1 MIKRLTIRNFKRFT
15 EQVFDLHDSVVL
27 AGPNNSG
34 KSTLLQ
40 AIATWR
46 MGLDHWVA
54 QRGRKAKRTAVSVS
68 RLGFTAVPLREMNL
82 LWQDRKVSSPD
93 GPGPSRLIEIIVE
106 GETEGRQWECGLE
119 FQYANPELF
128 YVRPLGAA
136 NLEVAA
142 LQDFPPKSAMEHSV
156 VLIPSLSGIARDEPR
171 HERGMQDLLIG
182 EGRAGDILRNL
193 LWEVSAKEEWESL
206 TGHIKELFHIDL
218 QKPVYSPAQPYIL
231 CEYRP
236 TEGGRL
242 LDLANT
248 GSGTLQVLLV
258 LAFLYA
264 RPASVIL
271 IDEPDAHQH
280 VFLQGQLHQLIR
292 RVTRKDKGQVI
303 IATHS
308 EVILDATD
316 PERVIGFLEN
326 NPRALTDKT
335 ERNQLR
341 QALKHIS
348 TTDILLAQET
358 GAILYVEGPT
368 DTRILSAWAK
378 ILEHPSSDILSKSFV
393 HPIGGSDLSP
403 AREHFFAIQAAEPGM
418 KGLCLIDGDNSNRLS
433 ADSTRRGL
441 KIAQWQRYEIEN
453 YLLVPKAIKRF
464 IGFSL
469 MEQIIDQEF
478 DRQIPPGTDPF
489 GDHVSLVRVKASTEF
504 LEPLL
509 TKVGKPTPKR
519 DLYLLASVM
528 QRNEIHP
535 EVVGMLDRIDEL
547 ARG

>member
-46 MGLDHWVA
+46 MGLDHWEA
-54 QRGRKAKRTAVSVS
+54 QRGRKAKRTAVSIS
-68 RLGFTAVPLREMNL
+68 RLGFTAVPLREINL
-82 LWQDRKVSSPD
+82 LWQDRKVSSPA
-93 GPGPSRLIEIIVE
+93 GPGPSRLIEIIAE
-106 GETEGRQWECGLE
+106 GETEGRRWECGLE

-136 NLEVAA
+136 NLEVNA
-142 LQDFPPKSAMEHSV
+142 LQDFPPKSAMEQSV

-193 LWEVSAKEEWESL
+193 LLEVSTKPEWESL
-206 TGHIKELFHIDL
+206 TGHIKELFNIDL
-218 QKPVYSPAQPYIL
+218 QKPVYSAAQPYIL
-231 CEYRP
+231 CEYRQ
-236 TEGGRL
+236 TKGARL

-292 RVTRKDKGQVI
+292 RVTRERSGQVI

-308 EVILDATD
+308 EVVLDATD

-326 NPRALTDKT
+326 NPRALADKT
-335 ERNQLR
+335 ERKQLR

-358 GAILYVEGPT
+358 GAILYVEGTT

-378 ILEHPSSDILSKSFV
+378 VLDHPSADILSKSFV

-418 KGLCLIDGDNSNRLS
+418 KGLCLIDGDNPNKLS
-433 ADSTRRGL
+433 ADSIRRGL
-441 KIAQWQRYEIEN
+441 EIAQWQRYEIEN
-453 YLLVPKAIKRF
+453 YLLIPDALIRF
-464 IGFSL
+464 IEFPL
-469 MEQIIDQEF
+469 MEKIIQEEF
-478 DRQIPPGTDPF
+478 WKQVPPGTDLF
-489 GDHVSLVRVKASTEF
+489 SDHTALCNVKASVKL
-504 LEPLL
+504 LEPWL
-509 TKVGKPTPKR
+509 TKVEKPTPKK

-528 QRNEIHP
+528 EPDEIHP
-535 EVVGMLDRIDEL
+535 EAVEMLDRIYEL

>member
-206 TGHIKELFHIDL
+206 TGYIEELFHIDL

-231 CEYRP
+231 CEYRQ
-236 TEGGRL
+236 TKGARL

-358 GAILYVEGPT
+358 GAILYVEGET
-368 DTRILSAWAK
+368 DSAILFQWARVLK
-378 ILEHPSSDILSKSFV
+378 HPSQEYLSRPFV
-393 HPIGGSDLSP
+393 HVLGGRNLSD
-403 AREHFFAIQAAEPGM
+403 ARKHFFAIRAVEPKM
-418 KGLCLIDGDNSNRLS
+418 RALCLLDGDNRDEPDAEFLKK
-433 ADSTRRGL
+433 GL
-441 KIAQWQRYEIEN
+441 EVARWKRYEIEN
-453 YLLVPKAIKRF
+453 YLLIPEAIKRF
-464 IGFSL
+464 ISPEAHPVTETL
-469 MEQIIDQEF
+469 MGQIIDQEF

-504 LEPLL
+504 LEP
-509 TKVGKPTPKR
+509 PTPPGR
-519 DLYLLASVM
+519 EP
-528 QRNEIHP
+528 R
-535 EVVGMLDRIDEL
+535 
-547 ARG
+547 